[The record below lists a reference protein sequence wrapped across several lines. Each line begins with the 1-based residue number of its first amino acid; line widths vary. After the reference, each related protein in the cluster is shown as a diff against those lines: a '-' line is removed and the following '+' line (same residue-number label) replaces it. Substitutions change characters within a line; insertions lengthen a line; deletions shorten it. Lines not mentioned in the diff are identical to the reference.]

1 MVQET
6 EILIIGGG
14 LAGLTSAI
22 HLAKAGRQVT
32 LIEKNV
38 YPQHKVCGEYI
49 SNEVLDY
56 LKWLGA
62 DPSILEPSKITDL
75 QFSTLDGK
83 VVSCKLPLG
92 GFGISRHA
100 LDQYL
105 CKRAIALGCTVVQ
118 DTVKRIQYSKD
129 EFTVDAIENSFKAVI
144 VLGAYGKR
152 DALDY
157 TLNRKFISKKSPW
170 IAVKAHYKGDFPEHL
185 VALHN
190 FTGGYCGVSRVEG
203 GMINLCYLVNYS
215 TFKKYKN
222 IDELQ
227 ENVIRS
233 NPHLNEIFT
242 KCSMLSR
249 SPLSI
254 GQISFKKKHTIE
266 NHVLMIG
273 DSAGL
278 IHPLCGNGM
287 SMAIH
292 SAKISSELIEQYFSS
307 KDKSREKL
315 ERGYVE
321 SWNKTFD
328 KRLKM
333 GHMLSLVLKSQ
344 NLTGILLKVLLTFPS
359 LFQFIIKQT
368 HGKPLTTV
376 S

>member
-1 MVQET
+1 MIQET

-38 YPQHKVCGEYI
+38 FPQHKVCGEYI
-49 SNEVLDY
+49 SNEVLGY

-62 DPSILEPSKITDL
+62 DPSLLLPSKIINL
-75 QFSTLDGK
+75 QFSANDGE

-92 GFGISRHA
+92 GFGISRYS
-100 LDQYL
+100 LDNYL
-105 CKRAIALGCTVVQ
+105 CERAIALGCTVIH
-118 DTVKRIQYSKD
+118 DTVKNIHYSEDK
-129 EFTVDAIENSFKAVI
+129 FTVQTIKTSLRAVI

-152 DALDY
+152 DALDH
-157 TLNRKFISKKSPW
+157 TMKRKFISKKSPW
-170 IAVKAHYKGDFPEHL
+170 IAIKAHYKGDFPDHL

-190 FTGGYCGVSRVEG
+190 FTGGYCGVSRVEDG
-203 GMINLCYLVNYS
+203 KINICYLVNYS
-215 TFKKYKN
+215 TFKKFKN
-222 IDELQ
+222 INDLQ
-227 ENVIRS
+227 ENVLSS
-233 NPHLNEIFT
+233 NYHLKELFS
-242 KCSMLSR
+242 KCSMISR
-249 SPLSI
+249 TPLSI
-254 GQISFKKKHTIE
+254 SQISFKKKLAIE

-292 SAKISSELIEQYFSS
+292 SAKISSELIEKYFSK
-307 KDKSREKL
+307 KDKSRQNL
-315 ERGYVE
+315 ETAYVQA
-321 SWNKTFD
+321 WNKNFN
-328 KRLKM
+328 KRLTM
-333 GHMLSLVLKSQ
+333 GSILALTLKSRS
-344 NLTGILLKVLLTFPS
+344 LTKVLLKILVSFPS

-368 HGKPLTTV
+368 HGKPLIIA